1 MYKSLRGQR
10 VVVDWMS
17 EEREPD
23 LDEVRKAMREH
34 DERVKEDEELPEEEP
49 AERPDDEGDES
60 S

>member
-1 MYKSLRGQR
+1 
-10 VVVDWMS
+10 MS